1 MIDRN
6 RKSTSD
12 LFSYGELD
20 SIDPRINSSAD
31 KSPAGVVD
39 AFGARS
45 ENGGEISVY
54 YRSRTALARKS
65 TLMES
70 IRRELILT
78 DLLTRLL

>member
-1 MIDRN
+1 MIDCN

-20 SIDPRINSSAD
+20 SIDLRINFSAD
-31 KSPAGVVD
+31 KSLGVVD

-45 ENGGEISVY
+45 ENGGEIPVY
-54 YRSRTALARKS
+54 YRSRMALARKS

>member
-1 MIDRN
+1 MIDCN
-6 RKSTSD
+6 RKSTYD

-20 SIDPRINSSAD
+20 SIDLRINSSAD
-31 KSPAGVVD
+31 KSLGVVD

-45 ENGGEISVY
+45 ENGGEIPVY